1 MSSKNMLQLGY
12 LTWPMWVRDTVF
24 SQLPWSRKYHQR
36 INAISSNGT
45 KPFTWKVMIYGGI
58 LGPFDLLK
66 RTCLRNFPVL
76 VHSIPCMHLGQ
87 EQGQSFQSLC
97 AGHEEKTGYVI
108 LFHTLQGKK
117 KGRDQ
122 KRVVHPSMRCGRPW
136 SKKVHVSRED

>member
-12 LTWPMWVRDTVF
+12 PTWPMRVRDTVF
-24 SQLPWSRKYHQR
+24 SQLPWSRKYHQKM
-36 INAISSNGT
+36 NTISSNGI
-45 KPFTWKVMIYGGI
+45 KPFNWKVMIYGGI
-58 LGPFDLLK
+58 IGPFDLLK

-97 AGHEEKTGYVI
+97 AGHEEKNRIRYS
-108 LFHTLQGKK
+108 FSHSAGKK